1 MKVIKTLKENNQ
13 FKIEIEYSG
22 EQWKKAFKKEYDSI
36 AKNVKVEGFRPGKA
50 PANIIKKHINV
61 EEVAYK
67 AVYKSTN
74 EILEL
79 AKTNNEFLKEKDEL
93 FEVPSLELVEFDSEK
108 AIIEL
113 KYDALPSIQNELD
126 YKKINLYE
134 TKPEEVSDEE
144 VQKEIDLYQDRNSQL
159 VESKDTELKKG
170 QTAVFDFVG
179 LLNGEEFPG
188 GKAENYEL
196 EIGSNQFIPGF
207 EDQMIGLTV
216 GNEKDINVT
225 FPESYHEK
233 SLAGKDVVFKIKL
246 HSIKEKSSAKLDDE
260 AIKELKIPNVENL
273 KQLKEFIKNS
283 LLESIKTSNKELVLK
298 SVMEYSDKNS
308 ELSEISQRIIDAETD
323 EYMKSL
329 EEYWQRQGV
338 TLDYL
343 LKALNKN
350 LKEFKEM
357 HHKEVLNK
365 IKTDALIRH
374 IAKKESIK
382 VSDEDYNEEIKKLA
396 KQYNISEEIVKER
409 LEANRSKIMKELLL
423 EKVIDR
429 LFELNKNNERIKVE
443 HHHHDDECGCG
454 HEH

>member
-79 AKTNNEFLKEKDEL
+79 SKTNNEFLKEKDEL

-113 KYDALPSIQNELD
+113 KYDVLPSIQNELD

-260 AIKELKIPNVENL
+260 SIKELKIPNVENL

-409 LEANRSKIMKELLL
+409 LEANRTKIMKELLL

-443 HHHHDDECGCG
+443 HHHDDECGCG
-454 HEH
+454 HDH

>member
-113 KYDALPSIQNELD
+113 KYDTLPSIQNELD

-144 VQKEIDLYQDRNSQL
+144 VKKEIDLYQDRNSQL

-443 HHHHDDECGCG
+443 HHHDDECGCG

>member
-1 MKVIKTLKENNQ
+1 MKVIKTLQENNQ

-113 KYDALPSIQNELD
+113 KYDVLPSIQNELD

-409 LEANRSKIMKELLL
+409 LEANRTKIMKELLL

-443 HHHHDDECGCG
+443 HHHDDECGCG
-454 HEH
+454 HDH

>member
-179 LLNGEEFPG
+179 LLNGEEFSG

-443 HHHHDDECGCG
+443 HHHDDECGCG